1 MEKHKIIV
9 PKDIRYVGQENP
21 ETNERIWLDYDLNLY
36 DFPHILN
43 KKLTGCGFTEYCIK
57 NKQKLILISPRKFLL
72 ENKEDQHEGEVYYV
86 KNELETSVDYE
97 LDLNQDDLKAIDERK
112 KTTDASENITIEN
125 LDRLKRDLRNAMR
138 LWEAKYGKDNP
149 EHPFKILVTYDS
161 FRHVKDALKHFY
173 WDEGNHLGNYD
184 DRFDE
189 FQIVVDEFQSIFI
202 DSRFKSDTEIEL
214 LSNLKNVQKVC
225 FVSATPMLDKYLE
238 RLDEFKDLP
247 YYEFDWETEDP
258 SRVKKPKLE
267 IRFVTSSLNQAVNGV
282 IQSYKDGRFDTR
294 IDPKTGKFIESK
306 EATLFLNS
314 VAGICQAIRTN
325 KLHLSECNV
334 LCAQTTKNK
343 EAVRRAFNDVLK
355 KEAESR
361 GEKTYD
367 SIKKDVPVIGKIPTR
382 GQQHKMFTFCTRTVY
397 LGADFYS
404 TNARTF
410 IFSDSNIQCLAVD
423 ISMDLEQIIGRQRL
437 AENPWKNTALMYVKT
452 TNLSHKTTQEEFN
465 ELLDEKTKSTEK
477 LLDTFK
483 DAKEDNKWDL
493 AKKYQRDAKVSHYRY
508 DYVAVSRIENSKGQ
522 VVRLQPTF
530 NQLVLITEQRAF
542 ELQQSDYADRFSVF
556 SSVQSENMDSI
567 ENEVSQ
573 KIEEFNEIKRVN
585 DKIRFLVEYS
595 EKAEKK
601 NFDNLLELIPGKYK
615 DYFQIVGL
623 DIIKAYGCEEYKI
636 KKAWTEKIMNQ
647 EVKDDVDLEIYGS
660 FTIGKRYSNKHIK
673 DILNELYQKLG
684 YKKKA
689 KTTDLEVYYAMKAVK
704 FQDTE
709 GKWIHGL
716 EIIGKK

>member
-1 MEKHKIIV
+1 
-9 PKDIRYVGQENP
+9 
-21 ETNERIWLDYDLNLY
+21 
-36 DFPHILN
+36 
-43 KKLTGCGFTEYCIK
+43 
-57 NKQKLILISPRKFLL
+57 
-72 ENKEDQHEGEVYYV
+72 
-86 KNELETSVDYE
+86 
-97 LDLNQDDLKAIDERK
+97 
-112 KTTDASENITIEN
+112 
-125 LDRLKRDLRNAMR
+125 
-138 LWEAKYGKDNP
+138 
-149 EHPFKILVTYDS
+149 
-161 FRHVKDALKHFY
+161 
-173 WDEGNHLGNYD
+173 
-184 DRFDE
+184 
-189 FQIVVDEFQSIFI
+189 
-202 DSRFKSDTEIEL
+202 
-214 LSNLKNVQKVC
+214 
-225 FVSATPMLDKYLE
+225 
-238 RLDEFKDLP
+238 
-247 YYEFDWETEDP
+247 
-258 SRVKKPKLE
+258 
-267 IRFVTSSLNQAVNGV
+267 
-282 IQSYKDGRFDTR
+282 
-294 IDPKTGKFIESK
+294 
-306 EATLFLNS
+306 
-314 VAGICQAIRTN
+314 
-325 KLHLSECNV
+325 
-334 LCAQTTKNK
+334 
-343 EAVRRAFNDVLK
+343 
-355 KEAESR
+355 
-361 GEKTYD
+361 
-367 SIKKDVPVIGKIPTR
+367 
-382 GQQHKMFTFCTRTVY
+382 
-397 LGADFYS
+397 
-404 TNARTF
+404 
-410 IFSDSNIQCLAVD
+410 
-423 ISMDLEQIIGRQRL
+423 MDLEQIIGRQRL

-556 SSVQSENMDSI
+556 SSVQSESMDSI

-660 FTIGKRYSNKHIK
+660 FTIGKRYSNKHVK

-704 FQDTE
+704 FQDTD
-709 GKWIHGL
+709 GKWINGL

>member
-21 ETNERIWLDYDLNLY
+21 ETNERIWLDYNLNLY

-86 KNELETSVDYE
+86 KNEIETSVDFE

-189 FQIVVDEFQSIFI
+189 FQVVVDEFQSIFI

-214 LSNLKNVQKVC
+214 LSNLKNVKKVC

-238 RLDEFKDLP
+238 RLDEFKSLP

-282 IQSYKDGRFDTR
+282 IQGYKDGRFDTR

-314 VAGICQAIRTN
+314 VAGICQAIRSN

-367 SIKKDVPVIGKIPTR
+367 SIKKDIPVIGKIPTR

-452 TNLSHKTTQEEFN
+452 TNLSRKTTQEEFN
-465 ELLDEKTKSTEK
+465 ELLNEKTKSTEK

-556 SSVQSENMDSI
+556 SSVQSESMDSI

-573 KIEEFNEIKRVN
+573 KVEEFNEIKRVN

-660 FTIGKRYSNKHIK
+660 FTIGKRYSNKHVK

-704 FQDTE
+704 FQDTD
-709 GKWIHGL
+709 GKWINGL
-716 EIIGKK
+716 EIIGKR